1 MPLLK
6 CWTAE
11 HRWSRHWH
19 IALDTWWC
27 VLEWKSCPRAIAPGC
42 AAKLPLCHGCLY
54 GSSEAI
60 GELVYEVSWEIIMFI
75 FMTADIHFSTG
86 WVPQHHGAFQDQI
99 LFWLKSF
106 AIDFS
111 ISFKEFCGEL
121 CEGSVRTDTQFRE
134 SHHPSIEWAW
144 GRWNLSKYQRKKNQ
158 KYFSWFWL
166 CKLYVYLNGEMYFS
180 HIANFLFND
189 TMEIANLSFLL
200 ELEVLWM
207 K

>member
-1 MPLLK
+1 MHVEERDLSEPQPVLPAIPTRFRTLWLLAQNSRKNHPNLSGWSMPLMK

-121 CEGSVRTDTQFRE
+121 CEGSVRTDTQ
-134 SHHPSIEWAW
+134 
-144 GRWNLSKYQRKKNQ
+144 
-158 KYFSWFWL
+158 
-166 CKLYVYLNGEMYFS
+166 V
-180 HIANFLFND
+180 
-189 TMEIANLSFLL
+189 
-200 ELEVLWM
+200 
-207 K
+207 